1 MPSLVKTIKYMDGQS
16 VENCL
21 IFTLPLQ
28 DSDSKK
34 IHINSKFHAITDPF
48 LIKVAGWLRSLKGR
62 PKWWDPNKCP
72 FLKIQKKWKR
82 KLS

>member
-48 LIKVAGWLRSLKGR
+48 LIKVAG
-62 PKWWDPNKCP
+62 
-72 FLKIQKKWKR
+72 
-82 KLS
+82 